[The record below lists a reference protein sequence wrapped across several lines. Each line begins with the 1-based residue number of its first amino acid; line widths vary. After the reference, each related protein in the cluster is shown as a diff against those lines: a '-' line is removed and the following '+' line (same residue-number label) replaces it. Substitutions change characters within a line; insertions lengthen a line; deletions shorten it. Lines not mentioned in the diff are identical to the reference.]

1 MPRPHSRR
9 KVCKKPAFEYF
20 KPAGIP
26 LNKIEEITLT
36 IDEYEAIRLKDHL
49 VLDQTNASAKMNVS
63 QPTFHRLLL
72 SARKKISQAIVKGK
86 AIRIEGG
93 HYAYCG
99 EECEWIGGRM
109 CRRRKWKRY

>member
-9 KVCKKPAFEYF
+9 KVCRKPQVEYF

-26 LNKIEEITLT
+26 LKDIQEVSIT
-36 IDEYEAIRLKDHL
+36 IDEYEAFRLKDQL
-49 VLDQTNASAKMNVS
+49 ALDQTEASEKMDVS

-72 SARKKISQAIVKGK
+72 AARRKVSDALVNGK

-93 HYAYCG
+93 HYSYCDDG
-99 EECEWIGGRM
+99 CDWQGRGM
-109 CRRRKWKRY
+109 CRRRKWRQ

>member
-9 KVCKKPAFEYF
+9 KVCKKPAVEYF

-26 LNKIEEITLT
+26 LQKIKEIGLSV
-36 IDEYEAIRLKDHL
+36 DEYEAIRLKDNL
-49 VLDQTNASAKMNVS
+49 ALDQTNASAKMNVS

-72 SARKKISQAIVKGK
+72 SARKKISEAIVEGK

-93 HYAYCG
+93 HYTYC
-99 EECEWIGGRM
+99 EEGCGWKGGHM
-109 CRRRKWKRY
+109 CRRRKWKRS